1 MELKLGQ
8 SSAINQS
15 DEHGDA
21 SAADAM
27 SKSRGK
33 STPGLKAG
41 AVVIPANATHI
52 VPVDGKI
59 QLPAG
64 TRLDSIRIAGTDLV
78 VTLPNGEVLVIV
90 DGALHMPQIMIG
102 AINIPASNIAMLI
115 AGQEPEP
122 AAGAPQSSGGNFIE
136 AVGDIGDPFGLGN
149 LLPPTEFGPGVIED
163 KEFIPGAID
172 HKPELLITTPDQPA
186 GSASATANVAEAAL
200 ASRGSEP
207 PGSDPA
213 SNAETVTGSIQ
224 INSLDGPNIITVN
237 GTAITAVG
245 QIVSTPLGLLT
256 ITSIAPDAIGYSYT
270 LVDNSLNPA
279 STDVLTITVTDHDGD
294 VVTGTLTLII
304 ADDAPTARSDSDAVA
319 PGSYAA
325 QSGNVIT
332 GAGTTSGAAGADI
345 QGADGAT
352 VTGIRS
358 SAGTSFAT
366 VETAITGQYG
376 RLLINADGS
385 YSYTRNPGTP
395 GGVADVFTYQLTD
408 GDGDTSTATLTI
420 NIGDSGVSL
429 LLPSAGDDGTLVDE
443 AGLPERE
450 GGSAGTRDGDDS
462 NITYGVIGF
471 DTPDGPASIMVNG
484 VLLTG
489 DVQEI
494 ELPHGVLYILGV
506 GNGGFEYS
514 FVLTND
520 VNGPATETITVTIT
534 DRDGD
539 SVTSSFNIDIVDDAP
554 HAVAD
559 TDILVAGNFGPAT
572 GNVITDAEN
581 DGGRDTQGADGAMVS
596 LVSGNGGSAAP
607 GAPLEGLYGVLTL
620 NGDGSYS
627 YVRNSATPGGV
638 TDVFTYTL
646 TDSDGD
652 SSTATLTI
660 SIRDGGVILAVP
672 NGSADGQAVAEAGLP
687 QGSDP
692 GSTAATT
699 GSFTFTVIDGPGQVF
714 IGGTEVTAIG
724 QIISGAFG
732 TLTITSIGAGAIG
745 FSYVLTEVTDGDDV
759 SEQFAVRIVDADGD
773 EAHGSLRIDIVDDV
787 PTAVDDV
794 DFVQA
799 GNEGG
804 ADGNVLTGSGGSD
817 PNATDGDA
825 DISGADGVIVSSVSF
840 DGSAGTVGGQTT
852 GAYGTLALNSDG
864 SYRYLIDPENADII
878 GLDSNQTLTETFE
891 YEITDADGDPSTATL
906 TITVRGRDDGVTV
919 TGLNGDG
926 AEVTVSEANLADG
939 TAPDD
944 AALVRTGSFIFNAA
958 DGLANMTIGGVAL
971 FDGDIVPG
979 LAITTDHGVLTITDF
994 VALYD
999 TGGDII
1005 GGTISYSYELTD
1017 NLPLHNGALDT
1028 ALTES
1033 FAIIITDSDGTV
1045 ATSSLDVLILDDN
1058 PSAAADIGNVGEGQT
1073 LYADADVGLLAND
1086 VAGADDA
1093 ELLGVRALGGN
1104 PSSPATV
1111 GIGAVITGL
1120 YGRLTVAADGS
1131 YTYISNPNI
1140 VPPAGASDVFVY
1152 SIRDGDGDVSTTTL
1166 TIQLS
1171 DSGLSTS
1178 PLDLAV
1184 LEAALP
1190 DGSDPDSSDESI
1202 SGDLNAV
1209 VSGGTGPFTYT
1220 LTGDGVGT
1228 HGVFELNPDG
1238 TYIYT
1243 LGTAISGPAA
1253 NNGPNV
1259 VNNVDSFSYTAT
1271 DAFGNTTV
1279 NIVTIDVVDDVPVAR
1294 AEPAI
1299 TIAEDAPTISGDV
1312 FANDTMGADGATL
1325 TSVVINGVTLA
1336 ISATGTTTH
1345 SNAFGSYSFDAT
1357 GAWSFNPVPSSSAV
1371 ALNAGFSYTITDG
1384 DGDLSTAAQIITL
1397 VDGRDPLA
1405 GAPITLTLDDENLE
1419 NGTSPTTT
1427 ASEPL
1432 PTTSGTIAFTTGSD
1446 PIVSI
1451 GFGSLSTLGGGLN
1464 WVFETPTQVIGWYLD
1479 IPIIQLD
1486 LTVAGTTATVVA
1498 TLLTNY
1504 PFHSDTTADDLAN
1517 LGFAQIVATDSD
1529 GDTAIGR
1536 VNVALSD
1543 DVPVVTPRSVT
1554 AGMLTVDETNLAVD
1568 ATANFASLFAINAG
1582 ADQPGTVVYSFDA
1595 TLFSALIDV
1604 ATGSSILLHASG
1616 NVIEGRVGSTSTV
1629 AFRLTIDSHG
1639 IATLDQI
1646 RAIRHA
1652 DTANPDDSETLT
1664 ATQIRLTATVTDS
1677 DGDSSSATVNVGGAL
1692 VFRDDGPL
1700 IDIGAVDA
1708 NGIQLT
1714 TQDADTRG
1722 AAFDVAT
1729 ANFSSAFTISSLFYG
1744 ADGAP
1749 TVAITGWNYA
1759 LAIGPSA
1766 SATGLTSN
1774 GVPITLALVAGQ
1786 IVGSAGATQVFSVA
1800 VNPSTGVVTLT
1811 QFAELDHPL
1820 PGSASGYDAQL
1831 IELPAGLIELR
1842 GTATIID
1849 RDGDTTSD
1857 TAIVDL
1863 GGNIRFADDGPSVTA
1878 SGVVPELT
1886 LDESFLAVDASAD
1899 FSGLFAT
1906 ALNYGADGPGNVV
1919 YQLGV
1924 TAGPSGLIDSLS
1936 GEPVILSLVD
1946 GVIYG
1951 RTSTQEVFR
1960 ISINAAGVVTF
1971 DQSRSVI
1978 HTPNSGPDQ
1987 IVFLSGAN
1995 LITLTAIATDGDGD
2009 TALASVDIT
2018 GRFAIRD
2025 DAPLANADAD
2035 NVARDGQVFA
2045 DGNVLTGV
2053 GGLDDNGVD
2062 GVADSAGSDGG
2073 LRVSGISYGITSGT
2087 LGSALAGDFGS
2098 IIIAADGSYRYEL
2111 DINDP
2116 AVIALNANQTLTD
2129 TFNYTV
2135 IDSDGDTATA
2145 SITITI
2151 TGANDFPIARAD
2163 TNWVLD
2169 GLSGSD
2175 PAASGNVL
2183 QNISHPGAPSGSFAD
2198 VADND
2203 PDLEALTVTSAGT
2216 YVGLY
2221 GTLVITANGAYTYTL
2236 NEDNPA
2242 VNALDTGQSL
2252 VESFTYSVS
2261 DGSLSVNSSLSI
2273 TVFGTNDAPT
2283 IGVSTARIS
2292 EEGLATGIADTAPNA
2307 TLDTTNSSSF
2317 SGILAIADVDIGE
2330 TLTSTLG
2337 NPGSVLTVG
2346 GVAVTWAGVGTATL
2360 IGSVG
2365 AAEVIRV
2372 TLSSNGAYTVTLSH
2386 SVDHP
2391 DITLEDLRDFTIPV
2405 SVTDGTVTTTNPNAI
2420 RIVIEDDAPT
2430 ATGETGA
2437 SNQPA
2442 QDVNTLFILDFSD
2455 SIDNG
2460 ELDTMLDAV
2469 KAALAQLDSAAL
2481 GSLNIQFV
2489 IFSTGSFASPAF
2501 TSAADANAYL
2511 DLLNPLDGGVRP
2523 SQDAPPMGI
2532 GQTTNYT
2539 GAIQTALANF
2549 SAIPGSSNQV
2559 FFLSDGNPNTGTQ
2572 SAGIPPVVVNS
2583 LQNATATA
2591 WNNFVDSNNV
2601 NVTAIGVD
2609 NNPLQPLNI
2618 QRLRDVDL
2626 NSAPDNEPILVADF
2640 DDLVATLLSVV
2651 VPTVVGGDLDGNDNY
2666 GADGGRILSITIGL
2680 VTYTW
2685 DGASTIS
2692 LSSGGTISGTS
2703 LNAITTPMGGQLTVN
2718 LATGQ
2723 YNYQPPSPI
2732 TVTATEVF
2740 NYTLVDND
2748 GDRATASLSVT
2759 ITAAAPPVAL
2769 DLDGDGVEFVSNE
2782 AGARFDFNGDGV
2794 AESTA
2799 WVGADDGLLVL
2810 DRNGDGLI
2818 NSRSELVFAQGGLS
2832 DLQGLALNYDSN
2844 GDGRLDASDAAFASF
2859 AVWRDANSNGAT
2871 EPGELQSLTEA
2882 GIASIGLV
2890 SDGRGYTAA
2899 NGQVV
2904 VRGEA
2909 LYSRTDGSIGR
2920 LADAAF
2926 ATNFAN
2932 DSQRSLLL
2940 SATGI
2945 SAAMM
2950 AAGLIAVVPLAAA
2963 EPEDARLLDN
2973 AMFRVQVRGIN
2984 ANDEAV
2990 SVQLDPDNE
2999 LWFGD
3004 FPTALGH
3011 SFTSQTGEAPD
3022 LSDDGY
3028 AAPQQPNIFDQA
3040 DDTLLQNRVSGPEIS
3055 EQTEQLPQTGPFE
3068 GIGGQSLGVP
3078 APQSHGG
3085 AVATEPVTNIVAN
3098 ALEGRTVDLD
3108 ALLGIE
3114 PAQPQF
3120 VLQSGTMDP
3129 YLGGDVGMSS
3139 TAGLFTI
3146 DLTQQQAMAQLEH
3159 AAATGHV

>member
-8 SSAINQS
+8 SSGINQS

-21 SAADAM
+21 SAANAI
-27 SKSRGK
+27 SKGRGK
-33 STPGLKAG
+33 SAPGLKA
-41 AVVIPANATHI
+41 AAVIPANATHI
-52 VPVDGKI
+52 VPVDGKV

-64 TRLDSIRIAGTDLV
+64 TRVDSIRIAGTDLV

-90 DGALHMPQIMIG
+90 DGALHTPQIMVG
-102 AINIPASNIAMLI
+102 TINIPPNTIAMLI

-136 AVGDIGDPFGLGN
+136 AIGDIGDPFGLGN
-149 LLPPTEFGPGVIED
+149 LLPPTEFGPGVIKD
-163 KEFIPGAID
+163 KEFLPGAID
-172 HKPELLITTPDQPA
+172 HKPEILIITPDQPA
-186 GSASATANVAEAAL
+186 GSASATATVAEAAL
-200 ASRGSEP
+200 SSRGSEP

-213 SNAETVTGSIQ
+213 SNAETATGTIQ
-224 INSLDGPNIITVN
+224 INSLDGPNIITIN
-237 GTAITAVG
+237 GIAITVVG
-245 QIVSTPLGLLT
+245 QTVSTPLGLLT

-270 LVDNSLNPA
+270 LVDNSLIPA
-279 STDVLTITVTDHDGD
+279 ATDVLTITVTDHDGD
-294 VVTGTLTLII
+294 VVAGTLTLNI
-304 ADDAPTARSDSDAVA
+304 ADDAPTARPDSDAVA

-325 QSGNVIT
+325 QPGNVIT
-332 GAGTTSGAAGADI
+332 GAGTTSGTAGADI

-352 VTGIRS
+352 LTGIRS
-358 SAGTSFAT
+358 STGTSFAN
-366 VETAITGQYG
+366 VGTAITGQYG

-429 LLPSAGDDGTLVDE
+429 LLPSAGDEGTLVDE

-450 GGSAGTRDGDDS
+450 GGSAGSRDGDDS

-471 DTPDGPASIMVNG
+471 DAPDGPASIMVNG

-489 DVQEI
+489 EVQEI
-494 ELPHGVLYILGV
+494 TLPQGVLYILGV

-514 FVLTND
+514 FVLTDN

-539 SVTSSFNIDIVDDAP
+539 SVTSSFEIEIVDDAP
-554 HAVAD
+554 HAIAD
-559 TDILVAGNFGPAT
+559 SDILAAGNFGPAT

-596 LVSGNGGSAAP
+596 LVAGNGGSAAP
-607 GAPLEGLYGVLTL
+607 GAPLAGLYGVLTL
-620 NGDGSYS
+620 DANGSYS
-627 YVRNSATPGGV
+627 YVRNPATPGGV
-638 TDVFTYTL
+638 ADVFTYTL

-652 SSTATLTI
+652 SSTATLTV

-672 NGSADGQAVAEAGLP
+672 NGSADGQSVAESGLP
-687 QGSDP
+687 QGSHP
-692 GSTAATT
+692 GSTASTT
-699 GSFTFTVIDGPGQVF
+699 GSFTFSVIDGPGHIF
-714 IGGTEVTAIG
+714 IGSTEVTAIG

-732 TLTITSIGAGAIG
+732 TLTITSIGVGAIG
-745 FSYVLTEVTDGDDV
+745 FSYVLSEVTGGDDV
-759 SEQFAVRIVDADGD
+759 SEQFAVRVVDADGD

-817 PNATDGDA
+817 ANATDGHA
-825 DISGADGVIVSSVSF
+825 DIAGADGVIVSSVSF
-840 DGSAGTVGGQTT
+840 DGSAGTVGGQTA
-852 GAYGTLALNSDG
+852 GAYGMLTLNSDG
-864 SYRYLIDPENADII
+864 SYRYLIDPENAEII

-906 TITVRGRDDGVTV
+906 TITVRGRNDGVTIS
-919 TGLNGDG
+919 GLNPEG
-926 AEVTVSEANLADG
+926 AEVTVSEVNLANG

-944 AALVRTGSFIFNAA
+944 AALVRTGSFSFDAA
-958 DGLANMTIGGVAL
+958 DGLANMTIGGVTV

-1005 GGTISYSYELTD
+1005 GGTISYSYELTA
-1017 NLPLHNGALDT
+1017 NLPLHSGALDT
-1028 ALTES
+1028 ALTEF
-1033 FAIIITDSDGTV
+1033 FAIIVTDSDGTV
-1045 ATSSLDVLILDDN
+1045 ATSSLDVRILDDN
-1058 PSAAADIGNVGEGQT
+1058 PSALADIGNVGEGQT

-1104 PSSPATV
+1104 PSGPATA

-1184 LEAALP
+1184 FEAALP

-1209 VSGGTGPFTYT
+1209 VAGGTGPFSFT

-1228 HGVFELNPDG
+1228 HGVFDLNPDG
-1238 TYIYT
+1238 SYTYT
-1243 LGTAISGPAA
+1243 LGTAISGPTA

-1259 VNNVDSFSYTAT
+1259 VNNVDSFSYTVT

-1325 TSVVINGVTLA
+1325 TSVVINGVTIA
-1336 ISATGTTTH
+1336 ISVTGTTTH
-1345 SNAFGSYSFDAT
+1345 SNAFGTYSFDAT

-1384 DGDLSTAAQIITL
+1384 DGDRSSAAQIITL

-1405 GAPITLTLDDENLE
+1405 SAPITLTLDDENLE

-1479 IPIIQLD
+1479 IPIVQLD

-1504 PFHSDTTADDLAN
+1504 PFHADTTADDLAN

-1543 DVPVVTPRSVT
+1543 DVPVVTPLSVT
-1554 AGMLTVDETNLAVD
+1554 AGMLTVDETNLAVN
-1568 ATANFASLFAINAG
+1568 ATANFASLFAINVG

-1664 ATQIRLTATVTDS
+1664 ATQIMLTVTVTDS
-1677 DGDSSSATVNVGGAL
+1677 DGDSSSATVNVGRAL

-1708 NGIQLT
+1708 NSIQLT

-1729 ANFSSAFTISSLFYG
+1729 ANFSSAFTISSLSYG

-1759 LAIGPSA
+1759 LALGPSA

-1786 IVGSAGATQVFSVA
+1786 IVASAGATQVFSVA

-1820 PGSASGYDAQL
+1820 PGSANGYDGQL
-1831 IELPAGLIELR
+1831 IELPSGLIELR

-1878 SGVVPELT
+1878 SGVAPELT
-1886 LDESFLAVDASAD
+1886 LDESFLAVDASTD

-1906 ALNYGADGPGNVV
+1906 SLNYGADGPGNVI

-1936 GEPVILSLVD
+1936 GEPVILSLVG

-1987 IVFLSGAN
+1987 IVFLSGTN
-1995 LITLTAIATDGDGD
+1995 LITLTAIVTDGDGD
-2009 TALASVDIT
+2009 TARATVDIT

-2045 DGNVLTGV
+2045 DGNVLTGI

-2062 GVADSAGSDGG
+2062 GVADSAGADGG
-2073 LRVSGISYGITSGT
+2073 LRVSGIAYGMTSGT

-2116 AVIALNANQTLTD
+2116 AVIALNANQTLTE

-2145 SITITI
+2145 TITITI
-2151 TGANDFPIARAD
+2151 TGANDFPVAHAD

-2175 PAASGNVL
+2175 PVASGNVL
-2183 QNISHPGAPSGSFAD
+2183 QNIAHPGAPSGSFAD
-2198 VADND
+2198 VADTD
-2203 PDLEALTVTSAGT
+2203 PDLEALTVTNAGT

-2221 GTLVITANGAYTYTL
+2221 GTLVIAANGGYTYTL

-2242 VNALDTGQSL
+2242 VNALDSGQTL

-2283 IGVSTARIS
+2283 IGATTARIS

-2307 TLDTTNSSSF
+2307 TLDTTNSPSF
-2317 SGILAIADVDIGE
+2317 SGVLAIADVDTGE
-2330 TLTSTLG
+2330 TLTASLG
-2337 NPGSVLTVG
+2337 NPGNVLTAG
-2346 GVAVTWAGVGTATL
+2346 GVAVSWAGIGTGTL

-2365 AAEVIRV
+2365 ATEVIRV
-2372 TLSSNGAYTVTLSH
+2372 TLAANGAYTVTLSH

-2391 DITLEDLRDFTIPV
+2391 DITLEDLREFTIPV
-2405 SVTDGTVTTTNPNAI
+2405 SVSDGSVTTTNPNAI

-2430 ATGETGA
+2430 ATGETGS

-2455 SIDNG
+2455 SIDNS

-2469 KAALAQLDSAAL
+2469 KDALTQLDTVAF
-2481 GSLNIQFV
+2481 GTLNIQFV
-2489 IFSTGSFASPAF
+2489 IFSSGSFASPHFA
-2501 TSAADANAYL
+2501 TAAAANAYL
-2511 DLLNPLDGGVRP
+2511 NSLNPLDGGTRP
-2523 SQDAPPMGI
+2523 PPEDI
-2532 GQTTNYT
+2532 GLNTNYT

-2549 SAIPGSSNQV
+2549 SAIPGASNQV
-2559 FFLSDGNPNTGTQ
+2559 FFLSDGNPNQQVQFG
-2572 SAGIPPVVVNS
+2572 GFPPTVVNS

-2591 WNNFVDSNNV
+2591 WNNFIDSNHI

-2609 NNPLQPLNI
+2609 NNPVQPLNI

-2626 NSAPDNEPILVADF
+2626 NDAPDNDPILVAGF
-2640 DDLVATLLSVV
+2640 NDLVATLLAVV
-2651 VPTVVGGDLDGNDNY
+2651 VPSVVAGDLDANDAY
-2666 GADGGRILSITIGL
+2666 GADGGRILSIAVGL

-2718 LATGQ
+2718 FATGQ

-2740 NYTLVDND
+2740 SYTLVDND

-2759 ITAAAPPVAL
+2759 ITAAVPPVVL
-2769 DLDGDGVEFVSNE
+2769 DLDGDGVEFISNE

-2799 WVGADDGLLVL
+2799 WVGADDGLLVI

-2844 GDGRLDASDAAFASF
+2844 ADGRLDASDAAFASF
-2859 AVWRDANSNGAT
+2859 AVWRDANSNGVT
-2871 EPGELQSLTEA
+2871 DPGELQSLSDA

-2909 LYSRTDGSIGR
+2909 LYSRTDGSTGR

-2950 AAGLIAVVPLAAA
+2950 AAGLIAAVPLAAA
-2963 EPEDARLLDN
+2963 DPDDARPLDN
-2973 AMFRVQVRGIN
+2973 GMFRVEVRGLN

-2990 SVQLDPDNE
+2990 SVQLDQDNE
-2999 LWFGD
+2999 LWLGES
-3004 FPTALGH
+3004 PTAPSH
-3011 SFTSQTGEAPD
+3011 SFNAPAGDAPD
-3022 LSDDGY
+3022 LSGDGY
-3028 AAPQQPNIFDQA
+3028 SALQRPNIFDQA
-3040 DDTLLQNRVSGPEIS
+3040 DTTHLQNRASGPEIS
-3055 EQTEQLPQTGPFE
+3055 EQNEQLQQTGPFA
-3068 GIGGQSLGVP
+3068 GSGSQSLGVP
-3078 APQSHGG
+3078 ALQPHGG
-3085 AVATEPVTNIVAN
+3085 ALATEAVTDIVAN

-3114 PAQPQF
+3114 PAQPQI
-3120 VLQSGTMDP
+3120 VLQSGMMDQF
-3129 YLGGDVGMSS
+3129 LGGDGGMSS
-3139 TAGLFTI
+3139 TTGLFTI
-3146 DLTQQQAMAQLEH
+3146 DLSQQQAMAQLEH